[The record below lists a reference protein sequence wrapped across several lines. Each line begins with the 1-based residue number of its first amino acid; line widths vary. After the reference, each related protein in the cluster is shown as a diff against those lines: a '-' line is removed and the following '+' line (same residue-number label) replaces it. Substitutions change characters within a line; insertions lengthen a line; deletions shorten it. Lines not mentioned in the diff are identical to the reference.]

1 MGVDCEV
8 PETMESYMHPASNS
22 VKYFGLYAIV
32 TGVGL
37 VLVPGLV
44 LSPLG
49 IATPAEIWIRVVG
62 ALAIPLGYY
71 YWVCGSSNVVA
82 FFRARIRGRIVFA
95 ATTVLLIA
103 TFSAPIQL
111 LLFAAIDLAG
121 AAWTALGLR
130 KAASV
135 QAQPAA

>member
-1 MGVDCEV
+1 
-8 PETMESYMHPASNS
+8 MHPAANS

-32 TGVGL
+32 TGIGL

-44 LSPLG
+44 LAPLG
-49 IATPAEIWIRVVG
+49 IAAPTEIWIRLVG

-71 YWVCGSSNVVA
+71 YWACGSSDTVA
-82 FFRARIRGRIVFA
+82 FFRATIPGRIVFA
-95 ATTVLLIA
+95 ATAVLLIA
-103 TFSAPIQL
+103 AFSAPKQL

-130 KAASV
+130 KAAAKSP
-135 QAQPAA
+135 QAQTPGTP